1 MYKRKSIVLLFFPI
15 DYLCNMR
22 NLKDWVIATRPWSFP
37 ASFIP
42 VLAIGAFLTD
52 YNSRNGGG
60 PVDWIPL
67 LIAVVMMVVFQAA
80 GNLISDYYDHVR
92 GVDQADS
99 LNQVRAI
106 QSGTF
111 TPRELLFYGY
121 CVLAAGA
128 MIGVILLFLTS
139 WKLIWLG
146 VAAILSVIFYMWLKA
161 HVLSGLTILFCY
173 SILPAIGASYV
184 GTGSL
189 VPLVI
194 PVSLP
199 FGLLTVAILH
209 ANNTRDIQ
217 GDRRAGVLTFAASI
231 GDRASRWIYA
241 AEVATPYVLVLVFAL
256 VDWIPWWTLL
266 TWLTVPLALP
276 LVRTMVSIPPE
287 DAEAIATIDQ
297 KTARLQLAFGL
308 LYTISFFLA
317 LI

>member
-1 MYKRKSIVLLFFPI
+1 
-15 DYLCNMR
+15 MR

-60 PVDWIPL
+60 PVDWGL
-67 LIAVVMMVVFQAA
+67 LLLAVVMMVVFQAA

-92 GVDQADS
+92 GVDPAGS

-106 QSGTF
+106 QSGKF
-111 TPRELLFYGY
+111 TPKELLFYGY

-146 VAAILSVIFYMWLKA
+146 TAAIVSIVFYMWLKA
-161 HVLSGLTILFCY
+161 HALSGLTILFCF

-199 FGLLTVAILH
+199 FGLLIVAILH
-209 ANNTRDIQ
+209 ANNTRDIRS
-217 GDRRAGVLTFAASI
+217 DRQAGVLTFAVSI
-231 GDRASRWIYA
+231 GDRASKWIYA
-241 AEVATPYVLVLVFAL
+241 AEVATSYLLVLIFAL
-256 VDWIPWWTLL
+256 VDWTPWWSLL
-266 TWLTVPLALP
+266 TWLTVPLAWP
-276 LVRTMVSIPPE
+276 LVKTMLSARPE
-287 DAEAIATIDQ
+287 DGIAIATIDQ
-297 KTARLQLAFGL
+297 KTAGLQLAFGL

>member
-1 MYKRKSIVLLFFPI
+1 
-15 DYLCNMR
+15 MR
-22 NLKDWVIATRPWSFP
+22 NFKDWVIATRPWSFP

-60 PVDWIPL
+60 TVDWGLL
-67 LIAVVMMVVFQAA
+67 LIAIVMMVLFQAA

-92 GVDQADS
+92 GVDPTDS

-106 QSGTF
+106 QSGKF

-121 CVLAAGA
+121 CVLAAGVL
-128 MIGVILLFLTS
+128 IGVILLFLTS

-146 VAAILSVIFYMWLKA
+146 VAAILSVILYRWLKA
-161 HVLSGLTILFCY
+161 HALSDLTILFCY

-209 ANNTRDIQ
+209 ANNTRDIRS
-217 GDRRAGVLTFAASI
+217 DRRAGVLTFAASI
-231 GDRASRWIYA
+231 GDRASKWMYA
-241 AEVATPYVLVLVFAL
+241 AEVATSYVLVLVFAL
-256 VDWIPWWTLL
+256 VDWISRWTLL
-266 TWLTVPLALP
+266 TWLTIPLAWP
-276 LVRTMVSIPPE
+276 LVKTMISIRLE

-297 KTARLQLAFGL
+297 KTAGLQLTFGL